1 MKKLI
6 KFLRSKKKFL
16 PPKNKRYLILD
27 SSQSFI
33 FKNYFEENEM
43 DILHTRYQE
52 FNLYVLIRMLLKL
65 KFSYREYVIE
75 YIKVTNCKY
84 IISIIENNLFYYS
97 LKKSF
102 PDKKIILI
110 QSGMRTEFFFEQM
123 SKLKH
128 LEVDYMFTFGKFYEK
143 KFNQFVKAK
152 FITLGSFKNNLI
164 LNDRKKKNRSILF
177 ISSGPLF
184 VDDMGVF
191 GKLRIESEIYFNS
204 EKILLPMILKFCQK
218 NEYELKVLAR
228 SKKSR
233 HFSYEKNFY
242 EKILN
247 SSQFEFLENNHWDQS
262 YKFTDNSKLIISIYS
277 ALGLESLARGNRT
290 IFFNVRN
297 RIKVSESLSLFWS
310 DKKISS
316 KGAFWTD
323 LLNEEELNRIAS
335 YGIFS
340 TDQEWKKSLELILPD
355 LMDYNKG
362 NKRFLEVI
370 RNEK

>member
-123 SKLKH
+123 SKL
-128 LEVDYMFTFGKFYEK
+128 
-143 KFNQFVKAK
+143 
-152 FITLGSFKNNLI
+152 
-164 LNDRKKKNRSILF
+164 
-177 ISSGPLF
+177 
-184 VDDMGVF
+184 
-191 GKLRIESEIYFNS
+191 
-204 EKILLPMILKFCQK
+204 
-218 NEYELKVLAR
+218 
-228 SKKSR
+228 
-233 HFSYEKNFY
+233 
-242 EKILN
+242 
-247 SSQFEFLENNHWDQS
+247 
-262 YKFTDNSKLIISIYS
+262 
-277 ALGLESLARGNRT
+277 
-290 IFFNVRN
+290 
-297 RIKVSESLSLFWS
+297 
-310 DKKISS
+310 
-316 KGAFWTD
+316 
-323 LLNEEELNRIAS
+323 
-335 YGIFS
+335 
-340 TDQEWKKSLELILPD
+340 
-355 LMDYNKG
+355 
-362 NKRFLEVI
+362 
-370 RNEK
+370 